1 MNSKTNK
8 LRILSSYK
16 DFLYDIETILVN
28 VPKKDYISRS
38 NFYNK
43 SIEILE
49 LIYYANNISNK
60 KEYQLKLI
68 TKISV
73 LDFYIERLYK
83 KKYISEST
91 TIKYSKKLNEITKMV
106 YGWIK
111 ETN

>member
-1 MNSKTNK
+1 MNLKTNK

-16 DFLYDIETILVN
+16 EFLYDIEKILVN

-49 LIYYANNISNK
+49 LIYYANNVSNK
-60 KEYQLKLI
+60 KEYQLKII

-83 KKYISEST
+83 KQYISEST